1 MLPLLLGG
9 VRDGSEQ
16 ALELECPGQK
26 GLCQL
31 HLSGLDTVSQ
41 LACTPSS
48 LSVKWGRQHPILG
61 LHLRQADEMLL
72 APWWM
77 RSGYLINEAVMG
89 TTGHSLKTQWIKL
102 NALVERNHWV

>member
-9 VRDGSEQ
+9 GRDGSEQ

-31 HLSGLDTVSQ
+31 HLRGLDTVSQ

-48 LSVKWGRQHPILG
+48 LSVKWGSQGSLLMG
-61 LHLRQADEMLL
+61 LLWGFRPRGL
-72 APWWM
+72 AGGQGSFPA
-77 RSGYLINEAVMG
+77 GA
-89 TTGHSLKTQWIKL
+89 
-102 NALVERNHWV
+102 